1 MKFNLIPDA
10 RNWWKLHSNWV
21 FGLFAVFP
29 VVWLSSPDLQ
39 AMLPPKLVSEIAP
52 VVAVLGIAA
61 RMRKQAIKP
70 PLPKPTVPA
79 DNDFHQR
86 DP

>member
-10 RNWWKLHSNWV
+10 RHWWKLHSNWV

-29 VVWLSSPDLQ
+29 VVWLSSSDLQ
-39 AMLPPKLVSEIAP
+39 AMLPPKAVSAIAP
-52 VVAVLGIAA
+52 VAAVIGILV
-61 RMRKQAIKP
+61 RMRKQALNP
-70 PLPKPTVPA
+70 PLPKPTVPP

-86 DP
+86 DT

>member
-1 MKFNLIPDA
+1 MKFTLIPDA

-21 FGLFAVFP
+21 FGVLAVFP

-39 AMLPPKLVSEIAP
+39 AMLPPKAVSAIAP
-52 VVAVLGIAA
+52 FVAIIGIAV
-61 RMRKQAIKP
+61 RMRKQTLKP
-70 PLPKPTVPA
+70 PVPKPTVPP

-86 DP
+86 NT

>member
-1 MKFNLIPDA
+1 MKLIPDA

-61 RMRKQAIKP
+61 RMRKQALKP
-70 PLPKPTVPA
+70 PMPKPTVPA

>member
-1 MKFNLIPDA
+1 MSFNLIPNA
-10 RNWWKLHSNWV
+10 RQWWKLHSNWI

-52 VVAVLGIAA
+52 VVAVLGILA
-61 RMRKQAIKP
+61 RVRKQALKP
-70 PLPKPTVPA
+70 PLPPVTVPK

>member
-1 MKFNLIPDA
+1 MNLIDA
-10 RNWWKLHSNWV
+10 AKNWWRLHSNWI
-21 FGLFAVFP
+21 FGAFAVFP

-52 VVAVLGIAA
+52 FVALLGIAA
-61 RMRKQAIKP
+61 RMREQALKP
-70 PLPKPTVPA
+70 PMPKPTVPA
-79 DNDFHQR
+79 DNDSPHR

>member
-1 MKFNLIPDA
+1 MKLNLIPNA
-10 RNWWKLHSNWV
+10 RQWWKLHSNWI

-29 VVWLSSPDLQ
+29 VVWLSRPDLQ

-52 VVAVLGIAA
+52 VVAVLGILA
-61 RMRKQAIKP
+61 RVRKQALKP
-70 PLPKPTVPA
+70 PLPPVTVPK

>member
-1 MKFNLIPDA
+1 MSFNLIPNA
-10 RNWWKLHSNWV
+10 RQWWKLHSNWV

-52 VVAVLGIAA
+52 VVAVLGILA
-61 RMRKQAIKP
+61 RVRKQALKP
-70 PLPKPTVPA
+70 PLPPVTVPK
-79 DNDFHQR
+79 DSDFHQR

>member
-1 MKFNLIPDA
+1 MKLNLIPNA
-10 RNWWKLHSNWV
+10 RQWWRLHSNWV

-61 RMRKQAIKP
+61 RMRKQALKP
-70 PLPKPTVPA
+70 PLPPVTVPEN
-79 DNDFHQR
+79 NDFHQR

>member
-1 MKFNLIPDA
+1 MKFDLIPNA
-10 RNWWKLHSNWV
+10 KNWWKLHSNWI

-39 AMLPPKLVSEIAP
+39 AMLPPKLVSGIAP
-52 VVAVLGIAA
+52 IVAILGILA
-61 RMRKQAIKP
+61 RVHKQVIDP

-86 DP
+86 NN

>member
-1 MKFNLIPDA
+1 MKFNLIPNA
-10 RNWWKLHSNWV
+10 RQWWKLHSNWI
-21 FGLFAVFP
+21 FGVFAVFP

-52 VVAVLGIAA
+52 VVAVLGILA
-61 RMRKQAIKP
+61 RVRKQALKP
-70 PLPKPTVPA
+70 PLPPVTVPK

-86 DP
+86 DT